1 MVDLG
6 EHRYNR
12 RIVVEGARRSI
23 SRRSS
28 ISQKAGSYLG
38 ISVWLLRRG
47 RLMVAIATL
56 LWRWWSVVLRSEKDV
71 STVFECTESLESYGE
86 W

>member
-1 MVDLG
+1 
-6 EHRYNR
+6 
-12 RIVVEGARRSI
+12 
-23 SRRSS
+23 
-28 ISQKAGSYLG
+28 
-38 ISVWLLRRG
+38 
-47 RLMVAIATL
+47 MVAIATL